1 MAKVSGV
8 TDNKAK
14 EEKDNERQD
23 AKSRETNRYHA
34 KADKRDTASGRFVK
48 RDIATVGK
56 ASYSRTYFGGGKAEH
71 QVILSNSI
79 GSVLVKTVKK
89 PESQMTSIEKME
101 ATKKGIS
108 KKALE
113 QLKERAGLDY
123 DQLSYMLGVARGTL
137 IGKKGTERF
146 SPVLSE
152 KIMSLADIYSYGY
165 EVFSDIHEFNEWI
178 FQPIN
183 ALGGKAPY
191 DLLNS
196 QYGREEVRNIIGR
209 IDYGVYS

>member
-1 MAKVSGV
+1 MAKVTRV
-8 TDNKAK
+8 TDNSVK
-14 EEKDNERQD
+14 EEKDSKGRD
-23 AKSRETNRYHA
+23 DKSSETNRYHA
-34 KADKRDTASGRFVK
+34 KADKKDAATGQFVETH
-48 RDIATVGK
+48 RGAVIK
-56 ASYSRTYFGGGKAEH
+56 ASYGRTHFGGGKAK
-71 QVILSNSI
+71 QPATAGNSV
-79 GSVLVKTVKK
+79 GSVLVEAVKK

-101 ATKKGIS
+101 ATKEGIS

-113 QLKERAGLDY
+113 QLKEKAGLDY
-123 DQLSYMLGVARGTL
+123 DQLSYVLGVARGTL

-165 EVFSDIHEFNEWI
+165 EVFSDMHEFNEWI

>member
-1 MAKVSGV
+1 MAKASRL
-8 TDNKAK
+8 TDNRAK
-14 EEKDNERQD
+14 EEKTSK
-23 AKSRETNRYHA
+23 AKQ
-34 KADKRDTASGRFVK
+34 
-48 RDIATVGK
+48 
-56 ASYSRTYFGGGKAEH
+56 
-71 QVILSNSI
+71 QVIAGNRM
-79 GSVLVKTVKK
+79 GSVLVEALTK

-101 ATKKGIS
+101 ATKEGIS

-113 QLKERAGLDY
+113 QLKEKTGFDY
-123 DQLSYMLGVARGTL
+123 DQLSYVLGVARGTL

-165 EVFSDIHEFNEWI
+165 EVFSNPLEFNEWI

-191 DLLNS
+191 DLLDN